1 LAALGKSIE
10 TAVQLWN
17 LLEAS
22 QVIVTIPTTSNFANR
37 GIASELEEI
46 ESRNETYPLTKSM
59 LHLLHT
65 LSSIVVP
72 KNLGAGPRKPGLDP
86 YLTFI
91 IDTVFLKFYNR
102 NYKDVAEKWEI
113 AEKCLKILEMFIQN
127 YAVNPS
133 DFPVSGVVK
142 DENPDPGFH
151 IALQM
156 HTKSQFL
163 CLILHLIDES
173 CTLLDSY
180 TPFPGKKHLEN
191 SILYCLNIIA
201 KCLTD
206 QDAFFDAHFTS
217 SSSILLSGLNK
228 LLLGVNARSG
238 MADHM
243 LNITKFVTY
252 NSWLPKHSL
261 QAIRILTL
269 VMRQPNVNSQ
279 LLGIFTHN
287 EKIKQEIRQG
297 FVECLEN
304 EFVLDVD
311 DQDNVELLIKESVV
325 NLLQECLPQSSPNLA
340 HYLLG
345 FDINKDIRLTRLQQP
360 GVMGFPSTCAKS
372 LVTVLDNA
380 LEISKQGR
388 SVSTGHEKFIE
399 KAYSFLYSL
408 CYNSK
413 TSEVFLRFLRSCS
426 DFLCRHINGLPFH
439 NSKSSHV
446 LNQMTGLLKCVAI
459 ELKLTADNNQISQFS
474 NLCKI
479 LLGVSQNASPEN
491 IQLELGHY
499 HSMMGS
505 SIVDQT
511 AGGTTGKKSTDACKL
526 LICELLET
534 LSLDTEPIDKPKFD
548 YFDSSQMQSLFQNC
562 ELASSGNAGP
572 KTVDL
577 KKLHDIL
584 KDELNS
590 VQTTI
595 VAGQRQYI
603 MQEIET
609 IMLYALQINN
619 QRNMCSAKIKYLES
633 WGQVTEIIFSV
644 QPTLFFATDIK
655 QNLILEILQ
664 SLLKQVVPAQ
674 IMQELA
680 NLASSTVLLLLMNLR
695 TCYMPKT
702 LEMNENDTQN
712 SQILGNVTFSPP
724 DQTKSECLQKL

>member
-1 LAALGKSIE
+1 
-10 TAVQLWN
+10 
-17 LLEAS
+17 
-22 QVIVTIPTTSNFANR
+22 
-37 GIASELEEI
+37 
-46 ESRNETYPLTKSM
+46 
-59 LHLLHT
+59 
-65 LSSIVVP
+65 
-72 KNLGAGPRKPGLDP
+72 
-86 YLTFI
+86 
-91 IDTVFLKFYNR
+91 
-102 NYKDVAEKWEI
+102 
-113 AEKCLKILEMFIQN
+113 
-127 YAVNPS
+127 
-133 DFPVSGVVK
+133 
-142 DENPDPGFH
+142 
-151 IALQM
+151 
-156 HTKSQFL
+156 
-163 CLILHLIDES
+163 
-173 CTLLDSY
+173 
-180 TPFPGKKHLEN
+180 
-191 SILYCLNIIA
+191 
-201 KCLTD
+201 
-206 QDAFFDAHFTS
+206 
-217 SSSILLSGLNK
+217 
-228 LLLGVNARSG
+228 
-238 MADHM
+238 
-243 LNITKFVTY
+243 
-252 NSWLPKHSL
+252 
-261 QAIRILTL
+261 
-269 VMRQPNVNSQ
+269 
-279 LLGIFTHN
+279 
-287 EKIKQEIRQG
+287 
-297 FVECLEN
+297 
-304 EFVLDVD
+304 
-311 DQDNVELLIKESVV
+311 
-325 NLLQECLPQSSPNLA
+325 
-340 HYLLG
+340 
-345 FDINKDIRLTRLQQP
+345 
-360 GVMGFPSTCAKS
+360 
-372 LVTVLDNA
+372 
-380 LEISKQGR
+380 
-388 SVSTGHEKFIE
+388 
-399 KAYSFLYSL
+399 
-408 CYNSK
+408 
-413 TSEVFLRFLRSCS
+413 
-426 DFLCRHINGLPFH
+426 
-439 NSKSSHV
+439 
-446 LNQMTGLLKCVAI
+446 MTGLLKCVAI